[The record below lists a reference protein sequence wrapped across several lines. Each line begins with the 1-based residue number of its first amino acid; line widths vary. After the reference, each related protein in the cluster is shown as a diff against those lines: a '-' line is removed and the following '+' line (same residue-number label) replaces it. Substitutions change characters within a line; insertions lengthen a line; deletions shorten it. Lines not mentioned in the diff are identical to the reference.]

1 MAGTGSLGWRLMDYL
16 CVVVSVILILFIA
29 GCNKMSI
36 ELGTE
41 DFPEDLASTDMYI
54 LFFFYILSF
63 LYHT

>member
-1 MAGTGSLGWRLMDYL
+1 MDYL

-54 LFFFYILSF
+54 LFFFFTFYPFCI
-63 LYHT
+63 TRNIAKIQ